1 MSNDSAALN
10 DARTPDIPAAI
21 NATAVVRLL
30 TRPNRAAATPPEQAL
45 LTRAR
50 RLEVLSAGRRLA
62 AWIWGEQEPTVLLVH
77 GWDSRASHLSLFVE
91 PLLAHGYR
99 VVAFDAPAH
108 GDSEGSHSNVVDIG
122 RAVLEVAEQLGPLD
136 AVVGHSVGSPACLY
150 AFAQGL
156 RVGASVHL
164 AGPSSLK
171 RVLGRFAAM
180 CRLPDDQLTLL
191 QQLMAEQIGAP
202 LDAMELEN
210 LAAGLRHP
218 ALLLHDPDDREV
230 PFSESQTLHAAWPQS
245 VLQPMPGTGHRRI
258 VRDNAAIEA
267 SVRFLS
273 QQLSRRAS

>member
-1 MSNDSAALN
+1 MNDPVTKNDAKASETPAAMTAADAVAAL
-10 DARTPDIPAAI
+10 TQPS
-21 NATAVVRLL
+21 
-30 TRPNRAAATPPEQAL
+30 RAAATAAEQSL
-45 LTRAR
+45 LAKAR

-62 AWIWGEQEPTVLLVH
+62 AWIWGEQGPAVLLVH
-77 GWDSRASHLSLFVE
+77 GWDSRASHLGLFVE
-91 PLLAHGYR
+91 SLLADGYR
-99 VVAFDAPAH
+99 VAAFDAPAH

-136 AVVGHSVGSPACLY
+136 TVVGHSVGSPACLY

-230 PFSESQTLHAAWPQS
+230 PFSESQILHAAWPQS